1 MRIAFQR
8 RRTAILSIA
17 IVSALLVGA
26 PSAFA
31 APHANGLVP
40 FHATFQQT
48 IVDFSCEDAACDMAQ
63 IVLSGHGTA
72 THLGKATELINAT
85 IDSTNA
91 TPAHPCSVLNDTRI
105 LTAAN
110 GDQLFISGTGTAC
123 TDPNNPD
130 LETATFTWTV
140 TGGTGRFAGA
150 TGSGTETLGNT
161 AGSISV
167 VYEGAISS
175 PGSNK

>member
-1 MRIAFQR
+1 MRIAFKHR
-8 RRTAILSIA
+8 RRVILSIA
-17 IVSALLVGA
+17 IVSALFVGA
-26 PSAFA
+26 PNAFA
-31 APHANGLVP
+31 APHANELVP

-48 IVDFSCEDAACDMAQ
+48 IVDFTCTDAACDMAR

-72 THLGKATELINAT
+72 THLGKATELVNAT

-91 TPAHPCSVLNDTRI
+91 TPAHPCNVLNDTRI

-130 LETATFTWTV
+130 LETATFTWKV
-140 TGGTGRFAGA
+140 TGGTGRFTGA
-150 TGSGTETLGNT
+150 TGSGTESLRNT

-167 VYEGAISS
+167 VYEGTISS